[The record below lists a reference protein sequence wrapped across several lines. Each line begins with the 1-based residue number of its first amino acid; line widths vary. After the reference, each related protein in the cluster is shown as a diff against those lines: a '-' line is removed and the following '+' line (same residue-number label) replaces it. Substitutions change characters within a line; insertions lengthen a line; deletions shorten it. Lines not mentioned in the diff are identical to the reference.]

1 MNQYCGFINLL
12 IAGLAYNYTTK
23 AEYQNRLESLLND
36 IDELQYSW
44 DKRNYPAK
52 IIVALYFI
60 LANKKKLFSFDDAEI
75 RTHFPILLDRRY
87 ELIFGK
93 KLLEAMLK
101 LLKNPDTVEQIVL
114 VNSSGRE
121 KEVRFGL
128 TSV

>member
-12 IAGLAYNYTTK
+12 IVGLAYNYTTK
-23 AEYQNRLESLLND
+23 AEYQNRLKSLLND

-44 DKRNYPAK
+44 GNRNYLAK

-60 LANKKKLFSFDDAEI
+60 LANKKKQFSFDYAEI

-121 KEVRFGL
+121 KETPV
-128 TSV
+128 